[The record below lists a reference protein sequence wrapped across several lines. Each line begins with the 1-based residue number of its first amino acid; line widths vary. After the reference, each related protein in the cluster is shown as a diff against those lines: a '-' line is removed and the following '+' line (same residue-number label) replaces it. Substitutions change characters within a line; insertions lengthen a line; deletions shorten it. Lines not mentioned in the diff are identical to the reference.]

1 MPGCCASSQRRPP
14 AMSCSAGGATKTR
27 GRAAGELRLPR
38 LGLWLRLLT
47 PRSPLDEA
55 PRSPM
60 RPPDAVSAGG
70 GARTQLSNKARR
82 VRKPKFTAA
91 ASMTVP
97 PPPPRLPPMPSP
109 PPFGLRTGV
118 PKALCGGSCGA
129 TSASLGSALK
139 HCATSKYT
147 ERLPSA
153 MSQVN
158 HVGTDTG
165 LLTMAKARFMTS
177 SALFL
182 PGWPNAS
189 LGNTGAGISTHWPLV
204 ASQSAK
210 WSHAS
215 RTKTCRL
222 LSKTL

>member
-1 MPGCCASSQRRPP
+1 MPGC
-14 AMSCSAGGATKTR
+14 CSAGGATKTR
-27 GRAAGELRLPR
+27 GRAAAEVRLPR
-38 LGLWLRLLT
+38 FGLWLRLLT
-47 PRSPLDEA
+47 PRSPLDEP

-60 RPPDAVSAGG
+60 RPPEAVSAGG

-91 ASMTVP
+91 ASMSVP
-97 PPPPRLPPMPSP
+97 PPPMLPPMPSP

-118 PKALCGGSCGA
+118 PKALCGGSRGA
-129 TSASLGSALK
+129 TSASSGSALK

-165 LLTMAKARFMTS
+165 LFTMAKARFMTS

-189 LGNTGAGISTHWPLV
+189 LGTTGAGISTHWPLV
-204 ASQSAK
+204 ASQSVK